1 MGRWG
6 QSEPSFDRN
15 EPTAPCSLV
24 LTPSQM
30 DRLILMTVHFGW
42 PSTLNEITYLQ
53 KILVK
58 SQEFNVFEFCT
69 VSKLL
74 KPIEKHKSQKLDNN
88 SCHKME
94 YLASSDSPRENS
106 EFGISLRWDPRTAWS
121 PDRDVPV
128 STGRRPW
135 TVHTVRG
142 SLSLIIICSDCL
154 FYRCVDW
161 PFKFL
166 ERAFLTL
173 SNV

>member
-106 EFGISLRWDPRTAWS
+106 EFGISFRRDSRTVWS
-121 PDRDVPV
+121 AVRVHPN
-128 STGRRPW
+128 RPK
-135 TVHTVRG
+135 TEVKAVRG
-142 SLSLIIICSDCL
+142 SQSLIIICSNSL

-173 SNV
+173 